1 MNGELGDEVS
11 SPTAPFLDVFT
22 KTAHRPPC
30 RSRRGF
36 QFAMSPTILINRC
49 STDRG
54 TRDQLKIE
62 LFHMEG
68 QVMCC
73 IDR

>member
-1 MNGELGDEVS
+1 MNSELADEVS
-11 SPTAPFLDVFT
+11 GPTASFVDVFR

-30 RSRRGF
+30 RSHRGF
-36 QFAMSPTILINRC
+36 QFAVSPTINRC

-54 TRDQLKIE
+54 TSDQLKIE

>member
-1 MNGELGDEVS
+1 MNSELGNEVS
-11 SPTAPFLDVFT
+11 SPTAPFVDVFT
-22 KTAHRPPC
+22 KTAHRPLC
-30 RSRRGF
+30 RSHRGF
-36 QFAMSPTILINRC
+36 QFAMSPTINRC

-54 TRDQLKIE
+54 TRDKLKIE